1 MYAKEHMNEEI
12 TRNLYTE
19 DEPSEKIAQN
29 ETTFDADEDCELSEP
44 DHEREEEIRILLI
57 EPESTPHLV
66 LIDNKLQNLQK
77 LVEGYIE
84 VLYPYSEPVA
94 LICNEEGKV
103 NGLPL
108 NRAVRN
114 SDGEMIDIIA
124 GNFLIAGIDDCDFCS
139 LTEEQA
145 ARYAILYHSP
155 EIFFRMGGEIL
166 SLPADYCQ
174 SETA

>member
-1 MYAKEHMNEEI
+1 MNKETTENLFREE
-12 TRNLYTE
+12 E
-19 DEPSEKIAQN
+19 HSEKISPN
-29 ETTFDADEDCELSEP
+29 ELTFETDENCELAEA
-44 DHEREEEIRILLI
+44 DHEREEKIRILLI
-57 EPESTPHLV
+57 KPESAPHLV
-66 LIDNKLQNLQK
+66 QIENKLQNLQK

-124 GNFLIAGIDDCDFCS
+124 GNFLIVGIDDCDFCS
-139 LTEEQA
+139 LTAEQT
-145 ARYAILYHSP
+145 ARYAMLYHSP

-174 SETA
+174 SESA